1 MGRQEGKGWGGGV
14 GGNGGTGAGRGGG
27 AGVAVGVRRLWEDSR
42 TLEKGVFSETPLKT
56 QSKLTRR

>member
-1 MGRQEGKGWGGGV
+1 MGRDGGG

-42 TLEKGVFSETPLKT
+42 TLEKGVFSETSLKT